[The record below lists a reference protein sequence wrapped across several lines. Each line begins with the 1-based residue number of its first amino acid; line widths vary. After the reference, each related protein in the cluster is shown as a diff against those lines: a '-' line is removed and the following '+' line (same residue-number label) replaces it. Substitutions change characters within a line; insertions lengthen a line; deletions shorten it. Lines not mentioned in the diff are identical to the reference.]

1 MSKTNVKIW
10 ESHKLTELNL
20 APLDTS
26 VIDDKYFIIDIWE
39 TSDSNPRQV
48 ILRINDVD
56 VLNIKNDVI
65 SFKVTHELSNIIHDL
80 ESQKIIKLCMPYVKK
95 LKLTGVKYNSL
106 VSEHDVNGKSELV
119 MKFKLNNQ
127 DYDPVFYSDGK
138 KTDLKCFYESHCR
151 IIIELVGVQFDLS
164 SKTILP
170 DFRLRQV
177 AKNAKVPKRFVLSE
191 YSLADDSENEVKDS
205 DDDNPP
211 DLHTKDV
218 YIKGRNIK
226 VSEEESSDG
235 MDDRD
240 DSDDSDD
247 KEDDNE
253 MGDTSDTSD
262 DNLISVK
269 AHLFNVISSVK

>member
-1 MSKTNVKIW
+1 MSKTNFKIW
-10 ESHKLTELNL
+10 ESQKLTELNL

-39 TSDSNPRQV
+39 TSDNKPRQV
-48 ILRINDVD
+48 IFRLNDVD
-56 VLNIKNDVI
+56 VLNIDNDVI
-65 SFKVTHELSNIIHDL
+65 SFKVTTELSNIIHNL
-80 ESQKIIKLCMPYVKK
+80 ESQKIIKLCVPYVKK
-95 LKLTGVKYNSL
+95 LKLTGIKYNSL
-106 VSEHDVNGKSELV
+106 VSENDVGGKSELV

-191 YSLADDSENEVKDS
+191 YSLADDSDEVKDS

-218 YIKGRNIK
+218 YIKGRNIE
-226 VSEEESSDG
+226 VSEEESSDK
-235 MDDRD
+235 
-240 DSDDSDD
+240 DSYD
-247 KEDDNE
+247 KENEDNDLFDNE
-253 MGDTSDTSD
+253 NASDESDTSD
-262 DNLISVK
+262 DNLINMK